1 MIFTRR
7 CVIILAN
14 FVRQIDALSAVI
26 QAVSKATGCKV
37 YSDEVLEKFKK
48 PCFFVSVSSRMTPY
62 TDNVVEK
69 ELTIAL
75 TYFPRD
81 NEKNEIT
88 YLGIIDLI
96 QRLFQSGIQ
105 VGDRYLHVESVEDD
119 RAGEEQDILQITI
132 VIPFL
137 EQVEKPADG
146 NVEIRS
152 EVELNIH
159 TSSNNSR
166 RAVEDEQWKSKIDSE
181 TK

>member
-1 MIFTRR
+1 M
-7 CVIILAN
+7 
-14 FVRQIDALSAVI
+14 
-26 QAVSKATGCKV
+26 
-37 YSDEVLEKFKK
+37 
-48 PCFFVSVSSRMTPY
+48 
-62 TDNVVEK
+62 
-69 ELTIAL
+69 
-75 TYFPRD
+75 
-81 NEKNEIT
+81 
-88 YLGIIDLI
+88 GIIDLI

-146 NVEIRS
+146 NVEIMS